1 MIVGRRRRARRRGMT
16 LRRTA
21 TGVFTVAVVAT
32 LVLLGARGGYSAER
46 PHLLAGAAWLS
57 SSQLGELTLLDGSSA
72 EVAAQVRVGARGD
85 RIDVVQ
91 QGSTAY
97 AINRT
102 TGTIR
107 RVDGATF
114 LPGAPVKLIPDARD
128 GLVAF
133 AGAHAVV
140 ALDTARG
147 LLASADP
154 GTLAGRGGPVSLATR
169 ISPEAAKLDDAGR
182 LWLLDPATGDLVW
195 IQNGQHH
202 VRRSV
207 ATPDASLLTFAGG
220 DPVVVDT
227 GRGTATVLD
236 PRSGQTRHTVELDLR
251 ADDRIQVSGAPHA
264 ARLYVVTGR
273 GVLAV
278 CDLTASACNAALPL
292 GTPGDDFG
300 AAVETADRVFVPDYT
315 SGRVWVVD
323 LHGSQVVA
331 RPQVLSPGTRF
342 QLLTR
347 DGMVFFN
354 DPDSEHAGV
363 IRLDGG
369 FTAVSKYETNA
380 GTGGGAAGNGNP
392 PNKKTPPAK
401 TPPKNPGKNPPPNP
415 RPNPNPQPNPN
426 PNPDP
431 NPSSP
436 PPPSPHTLQVSVNNG
451 SPLVGTDVTLQ
462 AVSSDTPGPTDAQWS
477 FGDGQTGTGTTTTH
491 HWDSAG
497 SFTVTVQ
504 ATFPDGL
511 VAVATAQV
519 TVGDAPPPPPHNLQV
534 SVNNGS
540 PLVGTDVTL
549 QAVSS
554 DTPGPT
560 DAQWSFGDGQ
570 TGTGTTTTHHWD
582 SAGSFTVTVQ
592 ATFPDGRGA
601 MATAQVT
608 VGKPKFTL
616 TISPPS
622 GGTVSAGG
630 TVCPSS
636 CSVTVDSGTPVNLTA
651 TADAGFAFAG
661 WGGAC
666 GGTTPSCTVVMNG
679 NRAVSATFGNTQ
691 GGDNSGTLA
700 PGATACSAPFFSDG
714 SKSAHMSGNVTDGS
728 GQNLTWTFTAQASGN
743 SFSHSSSN
751 FTSDFV
757 PGLGSGN
764 FPGTFVGCVRN
775 DTGGPVAYT
784 MFVGPGPF

>member
-415 RPNPNPQPNPN
+415 HPNPNPQPNPN

-451 SPLVGTDVTLQ
+451 SPLVGTDVTLRT
-462 AVSSDTPGPTDAQWS
+462 VSSDTPGP
-477 FGDGQTGTGTTTTH
+477 
-491 HWDSAG
+491 
-497 SFTVTVQ
+497 V
-504 ATFPDGL
+504 
-511 VAVATAQV
+511 
-519 TVGDAPPPPPHNLQV
+519 
-534 SVNNGS
+534 
-540 PLVGTDVTL
+540 
-549 QAVSS
+549 
-554 DTPGPT
+554 

>member
-436 PPPSPHTLQVSVNNG
+436 PPPSPH
-451 SPLVGTDVTLQ
+451 
-462 AVSSDTPGPTDAQWS
+462 
-477 FGDGQTGTGTTTTH
+477 
-491 HWDSAG
+491 
-497 SFTVTVQ
+497 
-504 ATFPDGL
+504 
-511 VAVATAQV
+511 
-519 TVGDAPPPPPHNLQV
+519 NLQV

-714 SKSAHMSGNVTDGS
+714 TKSAHMSGNVTDGS